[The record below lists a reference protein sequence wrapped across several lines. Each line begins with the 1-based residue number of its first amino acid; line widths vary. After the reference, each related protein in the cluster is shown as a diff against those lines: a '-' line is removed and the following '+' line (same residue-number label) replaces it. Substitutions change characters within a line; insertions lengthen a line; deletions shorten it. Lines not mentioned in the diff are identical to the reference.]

1 MCGFTA
7 FFSFTNID
15 NVIVERLLRCNN
27 EMFYRGPDEQDL
39 WNDDKVALAHVRLS
53 IIGLNNGHQPLF
65 NESKSLVLICNG
77 EIYNYKSLKRDLEF
91 KGHVFSSLSDCEV
104 ILHMYEEYGEELN
117 SMLDGM
123 FAYCLY
129 DIKNQKLVVGRDSA
143 GMKPIYYSVLQDGLV
158 FSSELKVIKT
168 YFQSENTL
176 NFENLRQVQKY
187 TYSISARDTYIES
200 IKKIPS
206 GSFATINRNTGLNIE
221 KFHKRNFNSTFDG
234 DYQDACKEVK
244 RLLFSAVEKRLMSEV
259 PVGVLLSAG
268 VDSSAIVGITRQF
281 RENVSVISAGYKG
294 NFRVDERREAKR
306 FSDDM
311 GLLWND
317 IELDSNEFN
326 NSLYDIFNHLDEPNG
341 DVAMFAQWAIYQK
354 ASKMGFKVLL
364 SGNGSDELFYGY
376 KQHNYYAEGMNWIEN
391 NYLNDITIGKKAIF
405 KEKLGQMLKVFD
417 NSKNRYLKKS
427 KRNSQF
433 PVYAELTK
441 LAFNQELPLERTDW
455 ERIEVEY
462 YIDKIYFFLH
472 YAWLTNNCYFLAD
485 KLAMAHS
492 IEVRSPF
499 ADKELI
505 RFVDT
510 LPVEFKFP
518 DCQPKKLL
526 KDSLKT
532 ILPDYV
538 LNRYKT
544 GFEPPYS
551 FVKRITD
558 DYNPLYFKEKPTTF
572 AQLVTDY
579 FASSLSI
586 Q

>member
-7 FFSFTNID
+7 FFSFTTIN
-15 NVIVERLLRCNN
+15 NVIVDKLSRCNN
-27 EMFYRGPDEQDL
+27 DMIYRGPNEQDI
-39 WNDDKVALAHVRLS
+39 WNDDKVALGHVRLS
-53 IIGLNNGHQPLF
+53 IIGLDNGHQPLF
-65 NESKSLVLICNG
+65 SEDKSLVLICNG
-77 EIYNYKSLKRDLEF
+77 EIYNYKTLKTDLES
-91 KGHVFSSLSDCEV
+91 KGHVFSTLTDCEV
-104 ILHMYEEYGEELN
+104 ILHMYEEYGETLN
-117 SMLDGM
+117 SKLDGM

-129 DIKNQKLVVGRDSA
+129 DIKNQKLVVGRDIA
-143 GMKPIYYSVLQDGLV
+143 GMKPLYYSVLPEGLV
-158 FSSELKVIKT
+158 ISSELKVINT
-168 YFQSENTL
+168 YFPLENTL

-187 TYSISARDTYIES
+187 TYSISASNTYIES

-206 GSFATINRNTGLNIE
+206 GSFATISQRSGLKIVRYHE
-221 KFHKRNFNSTFDG
+221 RNFKTTFDG
-234 DYQDACKEVK
+234 DYHEACKEVK
-244 RLLFSAVEKRLMSEV
+244 RLLFNAVEKRLMSEV
-259 PVGVLLSAG
+259 PIGILLSAG
-268 VDSSAIVGITRQF
+268 IDSSAIAGITRQF
-281 RENVSVISAGYKG
+281 SENVSVISAGYKG
-294 NFRVDERREAKR
+294 VFRVDERREAKR

-311 GLLWND
+311 GLIWND
-317 IELDSNEFN
+317 IELDSNDFK
-326 NSLYDIFNHLDEPNG
+326 NSLSDIFNHLDEPNG

-376 KQHNYYAEGMNWIEN
+376 KQHNFYAEGMNWIDN
-391 NYLNDITIGKKAIF
+391 NYLNDISIGKKAIL
-405 KEKLGQMLKVFD
+405 KEKLTQMLKVFD
-417 NSKNRYLKKS
+417 NSKNRFLKKS

-433 PVYAELTK
+433 PVYKELTK
-441 LAFNQELPLERTDW
+441 LAFEQWLPLERTDW
-455 ERIEVEY
+455 QRIKVEY
-462 YIDKIYFFLH
+462 YIDKIYYFLH

-505 RFVDT
+505 SFIDT
-510 LPVEFKFP
+510 LPLDFKYP
-518 DCQPKKLL
+518 NQQPKKLL

-551 FVKRITD
+551 FVKEITD
-558 DYNPLYFKEKPTTF
+558 NHNPLFFNEKPTTF
-572 AQLVTDY
+572 AQLATDY
-579 FASSLSI
+579 FASSLSN